1 MKSFFVLCIALSTCV
16 QSFAYT
22 HIVSC
27 VLYKTETKEEFRA
40 AMKKRHLPK
49 SMVPAHYTVDV
60 YDITYYTKWHD
71 GSTIKASGLY
81 FVPRDAKKPMP
92 ELIYHHGTRMNKGRS
107 SKL

>member
-1 MKSFFVLCIALSTCV
+1 MKKISFLILTFLCSSVA
-16 QSFAYT
+16 FAENHLVSYT
-22 HIVSC
+22 
-27 VLYKTETKEEFRA
+27 LYKTVTKEEFKA
-40 AMKKRHLPK
+40 IIKKRHLPK
-49 SMVPAHYTVDV
+49 AMVPAHYTVDI